1 VINVVVFGEGE
12 LEEGE
17 IGRVRGDICGE
28 EVHMGCRGGG
38 IEFGTEGFACFGTDV
53 AEDDVG
59 AVRVEELDCGSTYA
73 ICTAWNGKK

>member
-1 VINVVVFGEGE
+1 
-12 LEEGE
+12 
-17 IGRVRGDICGE
+17 
-28 EVHMGCRGGG
+28 MGCRGGG